1 MKCSLEAQV
10 RPAQSSETSLN
21 PVDSDPTSLEPVLS
35 PPHLPTERSGLGGAV
50 RACGSSWIQ
59 RLQGAPSPGPDK
71 APPQTS
77 PSLWFLF
84 LFVIIYLRTE
94 LKSVSMVRKEGVA

>member
-1 MKCSLEAQV
+1 MKCSLGAQV
-10 RPAQSSETSLN
+10 RGAQSSETSLN
-21 PVDSDPTSLEPVLS
+21 PVDSDPTSLEPILS
-35 PPHLPTERSGLGGAV
+35 PPHLPTEGSGLGGAV
-50 RACGSSWIQ
+50 REAAVGSRGCRGHPALS
-59 RLQGAPSPGPDK
+59 
-71 APPQTS
+71 QTRHHLKQA